1 MRKSL
6 EKNIVL
12 ETTTPHPINLEG
24 GLVETLSRNLFLL
37 EKTIKEVNG
46 LKIDSKDLTSS

>member
-12 ETTTPHPINLEG
+12 ETTTPHSINLG

-46 LKIDSKDLTSS
+46 LKIDSKDLTPS